1 MQRGLFFSLLW
12 RSVVSKCISSDQLTA
27 GSATSFSSLITVILF
42 LPYQCYHPPCHS
54 KTWWPAGIL
63 VHPGDKPFTFLLPNL
78 SQSRSP
84 HHILC
89 QSHPSQHLI
98 PDPHLPHFIFQQSL
112 AMAIYTIPA
121 NQTLRV
127 FQCLDILYFFFFCCI
142 LSCPCCPCVS
152 ISASICPPRFGA
164 SPLSGTQSCLHLPAL
179 PFPHLKYRCSH
190 AWQSC
195 SAPTSTGPHSLLSE
209 VVFPNHL
216 LNVMVLFW
224 ERHLILCPQSVHSRW
239 CRLSWIK
246 HVF

>member
-78 SQSRSP
+78 SQIRSP

-127 FQCLDILYFFFFCCI
+127 FQCLDILFFFFFAASFPVPAVLVSAFQHPSAHPGLVLHRSQGRSLACTFLHC
-142 LSCPCCPCVS
+142 LSPTWNIAALTLGKAARPPPARGPTPCFQKWFFQI
-152 ISASICPPRFGA
+152 IS
-164 SPLSGTQSCLHLPAL
+164 
-179 PFPHLKYRCSH
+179 
-190 AWQSC
+190 
-195 SAPTSTGPHSLLSE
+195 
-209 VVFPNHL
+209 
-216 LNVMVLFW
+216 
-224 ERHLILCPQSVHSRW
+224 
-239 CRLSWIK
+239 
-246 HVF
+246 